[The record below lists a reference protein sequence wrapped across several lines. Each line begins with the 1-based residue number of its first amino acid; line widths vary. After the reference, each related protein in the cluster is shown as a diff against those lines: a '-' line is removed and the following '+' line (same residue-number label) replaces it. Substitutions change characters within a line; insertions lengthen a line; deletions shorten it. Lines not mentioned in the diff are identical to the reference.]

1 MGAPKRKK
9 KQVLQDSTQNP
20 QAQVAENRTELNPA
34 TVSAEKNDS
43 HGVINAPAEVLS
55 DTSVAQLDKE
65 NAERI
70 ARQTAANAKEG
81 TPASA
86 VPVRSYA
93 VSGEARG
100 SVYAPPNPAT
110 TVESS
115 PAAVQA
121 AVSEEASG
129 TPVAQIEPIQGEA
142 AQEGTPEKSYLE
154 KTAQERFRAASQGKD
169 YIAQILLANQRRIA
183 EAEAEDAE
191 KTELERKRAA
201 WTGAGELAAGLVNLF
216 GVGQLGA
223 SNQTY
228 HSFSRDWQAQAERNA
243 RQRRSR
249 IDNLQAR
256 QDSIRMQRQQL
267 LERRLSEL
275 LAAERQDQ
283 YRAEQAEQRQAEQ
296 EALAKHR
303 ADELEQRGKE
313 QESLAEYRKASHG
326 ETVRHNEAME
336 ANARDK
342 AKMEAGIKLARYGL
356 KEDDNGQIVVDNDSI
371 ITKTA
376 AAGGKPTGRGKNKFY
391 YTDDDGDLAPV
402 YMTTAEYKAIL
413 DQVYALYSGD
423 KEFRKAY
430 NPAPDDSARRSIL
443 WAYAIR
449 TPEIR
454 AQLRMYENEDYKP
467 EEEKPSEKPKDEKT
481 KTSTTEEVAAA
492 AGLTTS
498 SKEPEAEK
506 TGMEV
511 YDEFK

>member
-9 KQVLQDSTQNP
+9 KQVSQDSTQNP
-20 QAQVAENRTELNPA
+20 QAQVAENRAELNPA
-34 TVSAEKNDS
+34 IVSAEKNDS
-43 HGVINAPAEVLS
+43 HEVINAPEVTLS
-55 DTSVAQLDKE
+55 ETSVAKLDKE

-70 ARQTAANAKEG
+70 AAKAAANAKEG

-86 VPVRSYA
+86 VPVRTYA

-100 SVYAPPNPAT
+100 SVYAQPNP
-110 TVESS
+110 VESS
-115 PAAVQA
+115 PAVQEAVPDATSATPIVQA
-121 AVSEEASG
+121 K
-129 TPVAQIEPIQGEA
+129 PIQGEA
-142 AQEGTPEKSYLE
+142 VQEGTPEKSYLE

-169 YIAQILLANQRRIA
+169 YIAQVLLANQRRIA
-183 EAEAEDAE
+183 EAEAENEAE
-191 KTELERKRAA
+191 TELEQKRAA
-201 WTGAGELAAGLVNLF
+201 WTGAGELAVGLVNLF

-228 HSFSRDWQAQAERNA
+228 HSYSRDWQAQAERNA

-296 EALAKHR
+296 EALAQHR

-313 QESLAEYRKASHG
+313 QESLAAYRKDSHD
-326 ETVRHNEAME
+326 EAVRHNKAME
-336 ANARDK
+336 DNSRDK

-376 AAGGKPTGRGKNKFY
+376 ATGGKPTGRGKNRFY
-391 YTDDDGDLAPV
+391 YTDDDGELAPI

-423 KEFRKAY
+423 KEFRNSY
-430 NPAPDDSARRSIL
+430 NTAPDDSARRSIL
-443 WAYAIR
+443 WSYAIQA
-449 TPEIR
+449 PEIR
-454 AQLRMYENEDYKP
+454 AQLKLYEDENYKADEQKSSETQSKSETPKPSTLEEVVADAGLSTKSMMP
-467 EEEKPSEKPKDEKT
+467 EE
-481 KTSTTEEVAAA
+481 
-492 AGLTTS
+492 
-498 SKEPEAEK
+498 EK

-511 YDEFK
+511 YDKYK

>member
-9 KQVLQDSTQNP
+9 KQVSQDSAQNP
-20 QAQVAENRTELNPA
+20 QAQVAENREELNPA
-34 TVSAEKNDS
+34 IVSAEKNDS
-43 HGVINAPAEVLS
+43 HEVINAPVAILS
-55 DTSVAQLDKE
+55 ETSVAKPDRE

-70 ARQTAANAKEG
+70 AAKAAANAKEG

-115 PAAVQA
+115 PAVQA
-121 AVSEEASG
+121 AVPEASSE
-129 TPVAQIEPIQGEA
+129 TPVAQVEPIQGEA
-142 AQEGTPEKSYLE
+142 VQEGTPEKSYLE
-154 KTAQERFRAASQGKD
+154 KTAQERFRTASQGKD
-169 YIAQILLANQRRIA
+169 YIAQVLLANQRRIA
-183 EAEAEDAE
+183 EAEAENEAE
-191 KTELERKRAA
+191 TELEQKRAA

-296 EALAKHR
+296 E
-303 ADELEQRGKE
+303 
-313 QESLAEYRKASHG
+313 SLAAYRKDSHN
-326 ETVRHNEAME
+326 EAVRHNKAME
-336 ANARDK
+336 DNSRDK

-376 AAGGKPTGRGKNKFY
+376 ATGGKPTGRGKNRFY
-391 YTDDDGDLAPV
+391 YTDDDGELAPI

-423 KEFRKAY
+423 KEFYTAY
-430 NPAPDDSARRSIL
+430 KTAPDDSARRSIL
-443 WAYAIR
+443 WAYAIQA
-449 TPEIR
+449 PEIR
-454 AQLRMYENEDYKP
+454 AQLKLYEDENYKADEQKSSETQSKSETP
-467 EEEKPSEKPKDEKT
+467 KPST
-481 KTSTTEEVAAA
+481 LEEVAAD
-492 AGLTTS
+492 AGLSTKS
-498 SKEPEAEK
+498 MMPEEEK

-511 YDEFK
+511 YDKYK